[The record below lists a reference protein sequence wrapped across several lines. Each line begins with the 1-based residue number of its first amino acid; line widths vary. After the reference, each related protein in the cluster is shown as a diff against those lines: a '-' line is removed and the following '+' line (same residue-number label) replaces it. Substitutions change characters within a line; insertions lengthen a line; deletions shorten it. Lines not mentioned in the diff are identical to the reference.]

1 MTASEVAYIHYSY
14 SPNDFSLIS
23 ILMFETCQ
31 TSIRDGDYFKD
42 TSYYHD
48 CRPLLF
54 AFSLCQV
61 KSKKSGLRLTVL
73 KIFINL
79 L

>member
-14 SPNDFSLIS
+14 SNDFSLIS

-54 AFSLCQV
+54 ALSLRQV
-61 KSKKSGLRLTVL
+61 TSKISGLRLTAF

>member
-1 MTASEVAYIHYSY
+1 
-14 SPNDFSLIS
+14 
-23 ILMFETCQ
+23 MFETCQ

-54 AFSLCQV
+54 VFSLCQV
-61 KSKKSGLRLTVL
+61 KSKKSRLRLTVL